1 MTCKM
6 KTIVKTSAAVIA
18 LLVLAYVTLP
28 QLRPLI
34 TGMSPFLLIL
44 LCPVSMLLMM
54 KGMRSNQEKAHAL
67 VQRRLPQEALR
78 EKASAE

>member
-54 KGMRSNQEKAHAL
+54 KG
-67 VQRRLPQEALR
+67 
-78 EKASAE
+78 